1 MLRRKG
7 LKQVKRIQTENN
19 KSENST
25 KVEIK
30 GSFVTSD
37 PIISRRIGIHSHSWV
52 VQFIQRPQIVRKWK
66 FCFVLMNSKMHSESF
81 DYLQETIYS
90 VLTKK
95 VDLND
100 IVYANVLNNWS
111 IMLRKGR
118 YAQRFPL
125 IVRCWYR
132 QETNPYKGLSYILIT
147 GEKYSF
153 NW

>member
-1 MLRRKG
+1 MKRKKILMLRRKG
-7 LKQVKRIQTENN
+7 LKQVKRTQTENN

-52 VQFIQRPQIVRKWK
+52 VQFIQRPHALGIIWLPARNAYIR
-66 FCFVLMNSKMHSESF
+66 C
-81 DYLQETIYS
+81 LQ
-90 VLTKK
+90 KK

-111 IMLRKGR
+111 IMLQKGR

-147 GEKYSF
+147 EEKYSF
-153 NW
+153 HW